1 MLQQYRNKA
10 HLGALSRTKEGRK
23 KKMAKKLKNLISR
36 GKYKGIKK
44 MDHVEM
50 SDFFTGV
57 WQSGYDHRKKEEKAE
72 NKAAVTP
79 EDIREVIKDIK
90 GIGEIKLKAI
100 MEQIGTLYE

>member
-1 MLQQYRNKA
+1 
-10 HLGALSRTKEGRK
+10 
-23 KKMAKKLKNLISR
+23 MAKRLKNLISR
-36 GKYKGIKK
+36 GKYKEIKK

-79 EDIREVIKDIK
+79 EAIKETIKCIK
-90 GIGEIKLKAI
+90 GIGEVKLNAI
-100 MEQIGTLYE
+100 MNNVNKLYEEEGE